1 MKRHFLLFSR
11 SSEILGNRAACRSL
25 SVFCDFHSWERDRS
39 LNFLNI
45 VFCLNETFRIIGFNL
60 LEWGMTHESTLA
72 LRQLV
77 RCFTL
82 FCRVR
87 IRTRKPFKQTDWTF
101 RSKSLR
107 TRGPRVESS
116 GKTSRIE
123 SKYRSLFLNDVT
135 KLKTKVS
142 LEYTE

>member
-39 LNFLNI
+39 LNFFNI

-60 LEWGMTHESTLA
+60 LERVIPTHGSTLG

-82 FCRVR
+82 VR
-87 IRTRKPFKQTDWTF
+87 GSIPYKEAF
-101 RSKSLR
+101 
-107 TRGPRVESS
+107 
-116 GKTSRIE
+116 
-123 SKYRSLFLNDVT
+123 
-135 KLKTKVS
+135 
-142 LEYTE
+142 